1 MQFLKPCAFTIYA
14 KKSWSVWQSVF
25 WLKALSILSL
35 IWSLSDIEVQKL
47 VVRLRTC
54 HLWQLPDQGG
64 GGGHWTS
71 SVVVHCLC
79 QFPAILLVS
88 CHSFTYMTDHI
99 FRAQR
104 NIMTFFFNLTFFFC
118 SHDDSSEP
126 VPSTSSEQVNNRP
139 PTQVNESARNLPV
152 PAKGQ
157 ELSMLQWKMLI
168 AMESPKL
175 EDTQSSAVVRW
186 ACTETLH

>member
-1 MQFLKPCAFTIYA
+1 MQFLKPCAFTVYV

-35 IWSLSDIEVQKL
+35 EVQKL
-47 VVRLRTC
+47 VVRTC

-104 NIMTFFFNLTFFFC
+104 NIMTCFFLIWLFFN
-118 SHDDSSEP
+118 DSSEP

-139 PTQVNESARNLPV
+139 PTRVNESARNLPV

-175 EDTQSSAVVRW
+175 EDTKSSAVVRW
-186 ACTETLH
+186 ACTELCTICERQNFN